1 MGPEYMLLG
10 DTPREADVE
19 NVSNTGLEIWNCI
32 FKDKSWLELA
42 LTFDGCSPVLLGYH
56 LNRFGPTRKPTKL
69 YVALLARD
77 YSGDLRWMRD
87 EFFASLQDGWEY
99 DEPNYEVLFPTG
111 LTVNVYEVLTGCD
124 EARLPLPKIFINR
137 KNGVHSEYCI
147 YTDMGIRGLGPSQIL
162 GYGTGSAH
170 RGRALKKGAKLLLF
184 DGKGQR
190 EYFIAP
196 WSGKQRKIWI

>member
-1 MGPEYMLLG
+1 MLLG

-77 YSGDLRWMRD
+77 YS
-87 EFFASLQDGWEY
+87 
-99 DEPNYEVLFPTG
+99 
-111 LTVNVYEVLTGCD
+111 VNVYEVLTGCD

-137 KNGVHSEYCI
+137 KNGVHSEYCF